1 MEFTGDNVNHSTSY
15 YEQNV
20 RKASQV
26 FRVLI
31 IKFCYF
37 SKMTID
43 IQCYDNEAAKACCL
57 RIRIMC
63 LSAYYCFSELAQ

>member
-37 SKMTID
+37 SIMSID
-43 IQCYDNEAAKACCL
+43 IYSVMTMKEPK
-57 RIRIMC
+57 
-63 LSAYYCFSELAQ
+63 FVGSESG